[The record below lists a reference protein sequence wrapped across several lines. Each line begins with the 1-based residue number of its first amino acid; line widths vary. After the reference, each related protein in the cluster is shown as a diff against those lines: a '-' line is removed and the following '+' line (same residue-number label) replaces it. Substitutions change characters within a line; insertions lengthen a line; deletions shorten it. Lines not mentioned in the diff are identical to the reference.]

1 MVQIL
6 EGNRQIYQNKCRSL
20 PPILY
25 LWKPLHML
33 QRLQRLERHP
43 TLLKGPVLLVSIFV
57 SVIKQVARINS
68 IRICDQLLL
77 KILTNE
83 KRGGLA
89 MVSRSPFKVFSL
101 HFSNKSM
108 QAPSGGRTKTTQRT
122 LFLSFATNNCFP
134 TSLGGGGRVF
144 E

>member
-33 QRLQRLERHP
+33 QRLQRHP
-43 TLLKGPVLLVSIFV
+43 TLLKGPVLSIFV
-57 SVIKQVARINS
+57 SVIKQFARINL

-77 KILTNE
+77 KVLTNE

-89 MVSRSPFKVFSL
+89 MVSFDRFSFKVFSL
-101 HFSNKSM
+101 LFSNKSM
-108 QAPSGGRTKTTQRT
+108 QAPSCERTKTTQRT
-122 LFLSFATNNCFP
+122 LFLSFATNNCFL
-134 TSLGGGGRVF
+134 TSGEKLLVVF